1 MQRSQIMNVPGESS
15 VTGQQEA
22 WFPSPQCQTSTN
34 PAGQVL
40 GKITGTHFP
49 PLISTINYVHIH
61 YLSWFSSC
69 FFLFGTTCPLFSRIV
84 CVSGS
89 YHEASSH
96 RSVFEKIA
104 ENATTAGQLLYY
116 YRIRGELFQYY
127 SGVSCSAEIT
137 WFSCLSV
144 RFCLVFLNL

>member
-1 MQRSQIMNVPGESS
+1 MV
-15 VTGQQEA
+15 
-22 WFPSPQCQTSTN
+22 FK
-34 PAGQVL
+34 L
-40 GKITGTHFP
+40 
-49 PLISTINYVHIH
+49 L
-61 YLSWFSSC
+61 
-69 FFLFGTTCPLFSRIV
+69 FFLFGTTCPLFSHIV
-84 CVSGS
+84 GVSGS

-104 ENATTAGQLLYY
+104 ENATTAGQLLCY

-144 RFCLVFLNL
+144 RFCLGFFKRINLRDWAC

>member
-1 MQRSQIMNVPGESS
+1 MFI
-15 VTGQQEA
+15 
-22 WFPSPQCQTSTN
+22 F
-34 PAGQVL
+34 
-40 GKITGTHFP
+40 
-49 PLISTINYVHIH
+49 TIYHVFK
-61 YLSWFSSC
+61 LLFV
-69 FFLFGTTCPLFSRIV
+69 FFLFGTTCPLCSHV
-84 CVSGS
+84 VGVSGS

-144 RFCLVFLNL
+144 RFCLFVFFKRINLHDWAC